1 MDTYSEQLVKKNET
15 SADNI
20 KKMIIIVAG
29 VLVVAGLLFV
39 TFTIT
44 PFALLAVAAA
54 VYGIYWLVTG
64 INVEY
69 EYIVTNGSLD
79 IDKIISKRKRV
90 NLLSV
95 DIKDFSELGKYDEQS
110 FSGTTIYAV
119 GSEEELIYAIFN
131 SEQYGSARLVFTPNE
146 KVMKC
151 IKPHLNRKIKF

>member
-15 SADNI
+15 SGDNM
-20 KKMIIIVAG
+20 KKTTIIIGG
-29 VLVVAGLLFV
+29 VLIVAGLLFV

-44 PFALLAVAAA
+44 PFALLAAAAA

-95 DIKDFSELGKYDEQS
+95 DIKDFSELGKYDQQP

-119 GSEEELIYAIFN
+119 GGEEELVYAVFN
-131 SEQYGSARLVFTPNE
+131 SDQYGAARLIFSPNE
-146 KVMKC
+146 KIMKC
-151 IKPHLNRKIKF
+151 VKPHLNRKIKY